1 MKKNDNANRLTRGLL
16 AAALMVLMLGSIAI
30 TAEAQT
36 TTGDDSNRQKYLASN
51 QAGIRIGGW
60 ANRGG
65 MPLDSF
71 QVASGDYY
79 LTEFGSGS
87 FYLEGHYSHRFKPSW
102 MAEFSIGVV
111 SRGDVTLVDALG
123 SSSIGALQIYPI
135 LAKVKFYPFGSHAPK
150 LNPYLMAGGGFYYGR
165 HDIQITA
172 GYNQA
177 LKQAFGEDTETDF
190 NYVVGGGLDLQVA
203 SMIALE
209 LQAQYMPIKFSGD
222 LIGISDYSALTITIG
237 VKYLTS
243 SKKKNS
249 NSNHKL
255 HSRRGR

>member
-1 MKKNDNANRLTRGLL
+1 LKNTDNVNWITNGLL
-16 AAALMVLMLGSIAI
+16 AAGLAVLIISSFAAIAG
-30 TAEAQT
+30 AQT

-71 QVASGDYY
+71 ALGGDYY

-102 MAEFSIGVV
+102 MAEISIGIV

-135 LAKVKFYPFGSHAPK
+135 LTKLKFYPFGSHAPK

-237 VKYLTS
+237 VKYLTT

-249 NSNHKL
+249 NGNHKL